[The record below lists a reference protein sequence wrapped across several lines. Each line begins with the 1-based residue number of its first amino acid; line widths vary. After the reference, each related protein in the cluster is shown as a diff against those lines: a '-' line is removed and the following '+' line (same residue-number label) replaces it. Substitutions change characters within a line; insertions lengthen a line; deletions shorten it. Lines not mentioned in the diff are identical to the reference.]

1 MTEDSTHLKPRNIED
16 LSASWAVNWVKNFHQ
31 LRIRPNMKYGH
42 NPALCWVIAVSI
54 GHLTLDLL
62 GIKCHGII
70 TSSNWTFAWNC
81 FIIAARVLALQP
93 KMCFF
98 LRSQWLW
105 LTKCT
110 RFTFEAKWVRVPN
123 LKKCT
128 CTHDA
133 SERLHSRGRERA
145 KDKPETY
152 EADMEARWPLTA
164 TSSVKSRSGLT
175 SSPNSCQNP
184 NSHFP
189 VDACCVCVRASFNSE
204 AFKLWILMRSRL
216 RY

>member
-16 LSASWAVNWVKNFHQ
+16 LSATWAVNWVKNFHQ

-98 LRSQWLW
+98 SEVTVTLINKMHSVHIWGQVGPCAKFEEMYLYSW
-105 LTKCT
+105 
-110 RFTFEAKWVRVPN
+110 RFRKVALSRTGEGKGQAGN
-123 LKKCT
+123 I
-128 CTHDA
+128 
-133 SERLHSRGRERA
+133 RGRHGG
-145 KDKPETY
+145 
-152 EADMEARWPLTA
+152 
-164 TSSVKSRSGLT
+164 SVT
-175 SSPNSCQNP
+175 VNSNIFC
-184 NSHFP
+184 
-189 VDACCVCVRASFNSE
+189 E
-204 AFKLWILMRSRL
+204 IML
-216 RY
+216 RFDI